1 MPLLNGRIA
10 TLVCGE
16 QHHVLTLDVRE
27 ELMSALRI
35 VDFRRIRGFCA
46 LVERVH
52 LGAARGGA
60 SLSGGGNVGP
70 CTTTSGD
77 TKHPSNL
84 S

>member
-1 MPLLNGRIA
+1 MPLPNGRIA
-10 TLVCGE
+10 TLVRKG
-16 QHHVLTLDVRE
+16 QHRVLILDAKE

-35 VDFRRIRGFCA
+35 PDIRRIRGFCA
-46 LVERVH
+46 FVERVH

-60 SLSGGGNVGP
+60 SPSGGGNVGP
-70 CTTTSGD
+70 CTTMSGD

>member
-1 MPLLNGRIA
+1 MPLPNGRIA
-10 TLVCGE
+10 TLVRRE
-16 QHHVLTLDVRE
+16 QHHVLSLDVKK

-35 VDFRRIRGFCA
+35 ADIRRIRGFCA

-60 SLSGGGNVGP
+60 SPSGGGNVGP
-70 CTTTSGD
+70 CITMSGD